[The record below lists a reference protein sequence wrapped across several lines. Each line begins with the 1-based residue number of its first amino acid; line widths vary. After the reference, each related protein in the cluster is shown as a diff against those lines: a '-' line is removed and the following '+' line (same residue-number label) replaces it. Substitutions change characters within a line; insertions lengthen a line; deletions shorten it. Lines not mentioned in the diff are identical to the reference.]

1 MPDRNRD
8 DPLKNSVK
16 ATGIGIPLFYILPTF
31 FIPRLPPVTLLG
43 AVAFLQ
49 EFCPCK
55 IRGNMVRFIGYNYNL
70 PQKGMCRYTMKKL
83 SRGAYEDTKG
93 FLRVAETLLEVLI
106 LTVIYYLVWKKGYA
120 LAYFEY
126 KGKYVLMGIYAIL
139 LYAFF
144 QNSEC
149 TMFGQLHRVDLIIGQ
164 VIALCIVNVVTYGQ
178 LCLIGNQVLSV
189 APIVLLT
196 AIEVVV
202 AIVLVLVYTSVYHK
216 LYAPHDMLLIYGNK
230 RGVGLK
236 IKMDSRKDK
245 YNIRKLI
252 SVEEGYDAIVE
263 EIVKH
268 DAVILNDVPAQMRND
283 ILKFCYRYRVRTY
296 VAPKLTD
303 IMVRGAKNITL
314 FDTPLLLVK
323 GTGLTPAQRVTK
335 RAMDIVLGTVAL
347 VIASPIMAAVAVAI
361 KLEDGGPVFFRQKRM
376 TRNGREFDILK
387 FRSMIVDAEK
397 YSGAVLAA
405 EDDPRITKVGKF
417 IRATRLDEIPQ
428 IINIVKGDM
437 SIVGPRPERKVIA
450 DEYCKE
456 IPEFAYRLKVRGGLT
471 GYAQIYGKYN
481 TSAYDKLRLDL
492 MYIENYSLLLD
503 IKLIILTLRI
513 IFSKDSTEGI
523 DVAKENQKK
532 AEELLKDLEEE

>member
-1 MPDRNRD
+1 
-8 DPLKNSVK
+8 
-16 ATGIGIPLFYILPTF
+16 
-31 FIPRLPPVTLLG
+31 
-43 AVAFLQ
+43 
-49 EFCPCK
+49 
-55 IRGNMVRFIGYNYNL
+55 
-70 PQKGMCRYTMKKL
+70 MKKL

-93 FLRVAETLLEVLI
+93 FLRVAETLLEVLV
-106 LTVIYYLVWKKGYA
+106 LTLLYYYIWRKGYDMGSFA
-120 LAYFEY
+120 Y
-126 KGKYVLMGIYAIL
+126 KGKYVLMGVYAL
-139 LYAFF
+139 LTYVFF

-164 VIALCIVNVVTYGQ
+164 IISLFLVNAITYLQ
-178 LCLIGNQVLSV
+178 LCLIANAVLHP
-189 APIVLLT
+189 APIIALYMIEILVAVVLIL
-196 AIEVVV
+196 
-202 AIVLVLVYTSVYHK
+202 LYTTLYHR
-216 LYAPHDMLLIYGNK
+216 LYAPHDMLLIFGHK

-236 IKMDSRKDK
+236 IKMDSRRDK
-245 YNIRKLI
+245 YNISKLI
-252 SVEEGYDAIVE
+252 SVDEGIDAIRE
-263 EIVKH
+263 EIRKH
-268 DAVILNDVPAQMRND
+268 DAVILNDVPAEMRND
-283 ILKFCYRYRVRTY
+283 ILKFCYQYRIRTY

-323 GTGLTPAQRVTK
+323 GTGLTPAQRVAK
-335 RAMDIVLGTVAL
+335 RTMDIVLCSIAMVVAAPVML
-347 VIASPIMAAVAVAI
+347 VVAAAI

-397 YSGAVLAA
+397 YAGAVLATD
-405 EDDPRITKVGKF
+405 DDPRITKVGKV

-428 IINIVKGDM
+428 ILNILKGDM

-450 DEYCKE
+450 DEYCKD

-492 MYIENYSLLLD
+492 MYIENYSLMLD
-503 IKLIILTLRI
+503 IKLIVLTLRI

-523 DVAKENQKK
+523 DKAEENQKK
-532 AEELLKDLEEE
+532 ADELLQELDKDKE

>member
-1 MPDRNRD
+1 
-8 DPLKNSVK
+8 
-16 ATGIGIPLFYILPTF
+16 
-31 FIPRLPPVTLLG
+31 
-43 AVAFLQ
+43 
-49 EFCPCK
+49 
-55 IRGNMVRFIGYNYNL
+55 
-70 PQKGMCRYTMKKL
+70 MKKL

-93 FLRVAETLLEVLI
+93 LLRVAETLLEVAI
-106 LTVIYYLVWKKGYA
+106 LTVIYYIVFRRGYD
-120 LAYFEY
+120 LYYFEY
-126 KGKYVLMGIYAIL
+126 KGKYVLMGIYGIL

-164 VIALCIVNVVTYGQ
+164 IISLCIVNFVSYFQICLVANRMLTPAPMLMLTVVEF
-178 LCLIGNQVLSV
+178 
-189 APIVLLT
+189 A
-196 AIEVVV
+196 V
-202 AIVLVLVYTSVYHK
+202 AIALIFLFTTVYHK
-216 LYAPHDMLLIYGNK
+216 LYAPHDMLLIYGHK
-230 RGVGLK
+230 RGVSLK

-245 YNIRKLI
+245 YNISKLI
-252 SVEEGYDAIVE
+252 SVEEGYEAIIN
-263 EIVKH
+263 EIPKH
-268 DAVILNDVPAQMRND
+268 DAVILNDVPAELRND
-283 ILKFCYRYRVRTY
+283 ILKFCYQYRVRTY

-303 IMVRGAKNITL
+303 VMLRGARNITL

-323 GTGLTPAQRVTK
+323 GTGLTPAQRVAK
-335 RAMDIVLGTVAL
+335 RTMDILLGSVAL
-347 VIASPIMAAVAVAI
+347 IIAAIPMLIVALAI
-361 KLEDGGPVFFRQKRM
+361 KLEDGGPVFFKQKRM
-376 TRNGREFDILK
+376 TRGGREFDILK

-405 EDDPRITKVGKF
+405 GDDPRITKVGKI
-417 IRATRLDEIPQ
+417 IRATRLDELPQ

-450 DEYCKE
+450 DEYCKD

-523 DVAKENQKK
+523 DVAQENQKK
-532 AEELLKDLEEE
+532 AEELLKDLEDK

>member
-1 MPDRNRD
+1 
-8 DPLKNSVK
+8 
-16 ATGIGIPLFYILPTF
+16 
-31 FIPRLPPVTLLG
+31 
-43 AVAFLQ
+43 
-49 EFCPCK
+49 
-55 IRGNMVRFIGYNYNL
+55 
-70 PQKGMCRYTMKKL
+70 MKKL

-93 FLRVAETLLEVLI
+93 LLRVAETLLEVAI
-106 LTVIYYLVWKKGYA
+106 LTVIYYIVFRRGYD
-120 LAYFEY
+120 LYYFEY
-126 KGKYVLMGIYAIL
+126 KGKYVLMGIYGIL

-164 VIALCIVNVVTYGQ
+164 IISLCIVNFVSYFQICLVANRMLTPAPMLMLTVVEF
-178 LCLIGNQVLSV
+178 
-189 APIVLLT
+189 A
-196 AIEVVV
+196 V
-202 AIVLVLVYTSVYHK
+202 AIALIFLFTTVYHK
-216 LYAPHDMLLIYGNK
+216 LYAPHDMLLIYGHK
-230 RGVGLK
+230 RGVSLK

-245 YNIRKLI
+245 YNISKLI
-252 SVEEGYDAIVE
+252 SVEEGYEAIIN
-263 EIVKH
+263 EIPKH
-268 DAVILNDVPAQMRND
+268 DAVILNDVPAELRND
-283 ILKFCYRYRVRTY
+283 ILKFCYQYRVRTY

-303 IMVRGAKNITL
+303 VMLRGARNITL

-323 GTGLTPAQRVTK
+323 GTGLTPAQRVAK
-335 RAMDIVLGTVAL
+335 RTMDILLGSVAL
-347 VIASPIMAAVAVAI
+347 IIAAIPMLVVALAI
-361 KLEDGGPVFFRQKRM
+361 KLEDGGPVFFKQKRM
-376 TRNGREFDILK
+376 TRGGREFDILK

-405 EDDPRITKVGKF
+405 GDDPRITKVGKI
-417 IRATRLDEIPQ
+417 IRATRLDELPQ

-450 DEYCKE
+450 DEYCKD

-523 DVAKENQKK
+523 DVAQENQKK
-532 AEELLKDLEEE
+532 AEELLKDLEDK

>member
-1 MPDRNRD
+1 
-8 DPLKNSVK
+8 
-16 ATGIGIPLFYILPTF
+16 
-31 FIPRLPPVTLLG
+31 
-43 AVAFLQ
+43 
-49 EFCPCK
+49 
-55 IRGNMVRFIGYNYNL
+55 
-70 PQKGMCRYTMKKL
+70 MKKL

-93 FLRVAETLLEVLI
+93 LLRVAETLLEVAI
-106 LTVIYYLVWKKGYA
+106 LTVIYYIVFRRGYD
-120 LAYFEY
+120 LYYFEY
-126 KGKYVLMGIYAIL
+126 KGKYVLMGIYGIL

-164 VIALCIVNVVTYGQ
+164 IISLCIVNFVSYFQICLVANRMLTPAPMLMLTVVEF
-178 LCLIGNQVLSV
+178 
-189 APIVLLT
+189 A
-196 AIEVVV
+196 V
-202 AIVLVLVYTSVYHK
+202 AIALIFLFTTVYHK
-216 LYAPHDMLLIYGNK
+216 LYAPHDMLLIYGHK
-230 RGVGLK
+230 RGVSLK

-245 YNIRKLI
+245 YNISKLI
-252 SVEEGYDAIVE
+252 SVEEGHEAIIN
-263 EIVKH
+263 EIPKH
-268 DAVILNDVPAQMRND
+268 DAVILNDVPAELRND
-283 ILKFCYRYRVRTY
+283 ILKFCYQYRVRTY

-303 IMVRGAKNITL
+303 VMLRGARNITL

-323 GTGLTPAQRVTK
+323 GTGLTPAQRVAK
-335 RAMDIVLGTVAL
+335 RTMDILLGSVAL
-347 VIASPIMAAVAVAI
+347 IIAAIPMVIVALAI
-361 KLEDGGPVFFRQKRM
+361 KLEDGGPVFFKQKRM
-376 TRNGREFDILK
+376 TRGGREFDILK

-405 EDDPRITKVGKF
+405 GDDPRITKVGKI
-417 IRATRLDEIPQ
+417 IRATRLDELPQ

-450 DEYCKE
+450 DEYCKD

-523 DVAKENQKK
+523 DVAQENQKK
-532 AEELLKDLEEE
+532 AEELLKDLEDK

>member
-1 MPDRNRD
+1 
-8 DPLKNSVK
+8 
-16 ATGIGIPLFYILPTF
+16 
-31 FIPRLPPVTLLG
+31 
-43 AVAFLQ
+43 
-49 EFCPCK
+49 
-55 IRGNMVRFIGYNYNL
+55 
-70 PQKGMCRYTMKKL
+70 MKKL

-93 FLRVAETLLEVLI
+93 LLRVAETLLEVAV
-106 LTVIYYLVWKKGYA
+106 LTVVYYLVFRRGYA
-120 LAYFEY
+120 LPYFEY
-126 KGKYVLMGIYAIL
+126 KGKYVLMGIYGIL

-149 TMFGQLHRVDLIIGQ
+149 TMFGQLHRADLVIGQ
-164 VIALCIVNVVTYGQ
+164 IISLCIVNFVTYFQ
-178 LCLIGNQVLSV
+178 ICLIANTMLTP
-189 APIVLLT
+189 APMLLLT
-196 AIEVVV
+196 VVEFVV
-202 AIVLVLVYTSVYHK
+202 AIALIFLFTTVYHK
-216 LYAPHDMLLIYGNK
+216 LYAPHDMLLIYGHK
-230 RGVGLK
+230 RGVELK

-245 YNIRKLI
+245 YNISKLI
-252 SVEEGYDAIVE
+252 SVEEGYEAIIN
-263 EIVKH
+263 EIPRH
-268 DAVILNDVPAQMRND
+268 DAVILNDVPAELRND
-283 ILKFCYRYRVRTY
+283 ILKFCYQYRIRTY

-303 IMVRGAKNITL
+303 VMLRGARNITL

-323 GTGLTPAQRVTK
+323 GTGLTPAQRVAK
-335 RAMDIVLGTVAL
+335 RTMDILLGSVAL
-347 VIASPIMAAVAVAI
+347 VIAAIPMLVVAIAI

-376 TRNGREFDILK
+376 TRGGREFDILK

-405 EDDPRITKVGKF
+405 GDDPRITKVGKI
-417 IRATRLDEIPQ
+417 IRATRLDELPQ

-450 DEYCKE
+450 DEYCKD

-523 DVAKENQKK
+523 DVAQENQKK
-532 AEELLKDLEEE
+532 AEQLLKDMEEQ

>member
-1 MPDRNRD
+1 
-8 DPLKNSVK
+8 
-16 ATGIGIPLFYILPTF
+16 
-31 FIPRLPPVTLLG
+31 
-43 AVAFLQ
+43 
-49 EFCPCK
+49 
-55 IRGNMVRFIGYNYNL
+55 
-70 PQKGMCRYTMKKL
+70 MKKL

-93 FLRVAETLLEVLI
+93 LLRVAETLLEVAI
-106 LTVIYYLVWKKGYA
+106 LTVIYYIVFRRGYD
-120 LAYFEY
+120 LYYFEY
-126 KGKYVLMGIYAIL
+126 KGKYVLMGIYGIL

-164 VIALCIVNVVTYGQ
+164 IISLCIVNFVSYFQICLVANRMLTPAPMLMLTVVEF
-178 LCLIGNQVLSV
+178 
-189 APIVLLT
+189 A
-196 AIEVVV
+196 V
-202 AIVLVLVYTSVYHK
+202 AIALIFLFTTVYHK
-216 LYAPHDMLLIYGNK
+216 LYAPHDMLLIYGHK
-230 RGVGLK
+230 RGVSLK

-245 YNIRKLI
+245 YNISKLI
-252 SVEEGYDAIVE
+252 SAEEGYEASIN
-263 EIVKH
+263 EIPKH
-268 DAVILNDVPAQMRND
+268 DAVILNDVPAELRND
-283 ILKFCYRYRVRTY
+283 ILKFCYQYRVRTY

-303 IMVRGAKNITL
+303 VMLRGARNITL

-323 GTGLTPAQRVTK
+323 GTGLTPAQRVAK
-335 RAMDIVLGTVAL
+335 RTMDILLGSVAL
-347 VIASPIMAAVAVAI
+347 IIAAIPMLVVALAI
-361 KLEDGGPVFFRQKRM
+361 KLEDGGPVFFKQKRM
-376 TRNGREFDILK
+376 TRGGREFDILK

-405 EDDPRITKVGKF
+405 GDDPRITKVGKI
-417 IRATRLDEIPQ
+417 IRATRLDELPQ
-428 IINIVKGDM
+428 IINIVKGAM

-450 DEYCKE
+450 DEYCKD

-523 DVAKENQKK
+523 DVAQENQKK
-532 AEELLKDLEEE
+532 AEQLLNDLEDK